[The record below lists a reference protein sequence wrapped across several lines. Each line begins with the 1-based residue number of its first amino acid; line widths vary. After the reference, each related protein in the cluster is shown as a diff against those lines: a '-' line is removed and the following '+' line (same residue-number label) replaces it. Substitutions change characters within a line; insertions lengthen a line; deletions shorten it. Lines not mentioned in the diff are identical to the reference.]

1 MFRLQRRSGFTLAEV
16 AVAAVLVAI
25 LAAVT
30 TPALNSFLQK
40 QKAQTAADKLS
51 AIATGIAAFKAAVH
65 TTTAATSVAYP
76 GRISYLANAITAGGF
91 TSCHTTFTA
100 TAVTSWNSNGPFVS
114 FYIPADSF
122 MTPLGM
128 VQDSITR
135 TPTGTGVGTLAVRML
150 AVDSLDAIDLDQVVD
165 GGDGQSKGTVQWT
178 WVVSG
183 STHVANVNYLVPHA
197 STC

>member
-1 MFRLQRRSGFTLAEV
+1 MFSSRRRSGFTLAEV
-16 AVAAVLVAI
+16 AVAAVLIAI

-40 QKAQTAADKLS
+40 QKAQTTADKLS

-76 GRISYLANAITAGGF
+76 LRISKLANAITASDL
-91 TSCHTTFTA
+91 TSCKVTFGA

-122 MTPLGM
+122 SVPIGM
-128 VQDSITR
+128 VQDTMVR
-135 TPTGTGVGTLAVRML
+135 TPTGTGVGTFAVVIL
-150 AVDSLDAIDLDQVVD
+150 NVDSLDAVDLDQVVD
-165 GGDGQSKGTVQWT
+165 GGDGLTKGTVQGT

-183 STHVANVNYLVPHA
+183 ATHVATVKYLVPHA
-197 STC
+197 SNC